1 MKVKKQTISGKS
13 VALRNIF
20 EKKDPSD
27 TSLELLLKTNRN
39 ILPEN
44 EHLFFEPTLAD
55 LHDPFLMPGM
65 ENAVERISAAIT
77 SKERIVIFGDYDVD
91 GVSSTALLVKFLTE
105 EFQAH
110 VSYRLPHRVNDGYGL
125 KSYFF
130 DDLAEKSVKLV
141 ITVDCGTRD
150 IEPIRYA
157 KQLGIDVIVT
167 DHHAVPE
174 EIPKEVIAI
183 LNPKR
188 RDSEYPFTGLS
199 GSGVALKLAHAM
211 LIHAY
216 GNDQK
221 KIESSLEKYI
231 DFSALG
237 TVSDCMPLI
246 DENRIITK
254 FWLRQ
259 MKKSTSS
266 GLRQF
271 VESSQEE
278 IEDNAEFIWFR
289 IGPRI
294 NASGRMDTPL
304 TALRWLLASDAR
316 ASDFLEE
323 IEMLNTKR
331 QAVVKDFTEKAL
343 LSVNGNDPILFFVD
357 PELEHGLIGLVAGK
371 LTETYNRPSIVLCKN
386 HIPAEGETKKREYE
400 HQENA
405 NTQLKTSYVA
415 SCRAPEWCD
424 IMFLLD
430 QCQDLF
436 LRYGGHRQAA
446 GFSIIEEN
454 YPILQ
459 ERLEKYFRETYDATS
474 LPSKTI
480 HIEGTITP
488 HDINIETLN
497 TIDRFRPFWI
507 GNPAPIW
514 LLENVTIL
522 SVRKIGKDQNHM
534 MISLKEAPEI
544 KFLFWNAE
552 KYEDSLSPG
561 NIISPIIRL
570 EKNVWNNQISVQ
582 GIIEDIIDS

>member
-1 MKVKKQTISGKS
+1 
-13 VALRNIF
+13 
-20 EKKDPSD
+20 
-27 TSLELLLKTNRN
+27 
-39 ILPEN
+39 
-44 EHLFFEPTLAD
+44 
-55 LHDPFLMPGM
+55 
-65 ENAVERISAAIT
+65 
-77 SKERIVIFGDYDVD
+77 
-91 GVSSTALLVKFLTE
+91 
-105 EFQAH
+105 
-110 VSYRLPHRVNDGYGL
+110 
-125 KSYFF
+125 
-130 DDLAEKSVKLV
+130 
-141 ITVDCGTRD
+141 
-150 IEPIRYA
+150 
-157 KQLGIDVIVT
+157 
-167 DHHAVPE
+167 
-174 EIPKEVIAI
+174 
-183 LNPKR
+183 
-188 RDSEYPFTGLS
+188 
-199 GSGVALKLAHAM
+199 
-211 LIHAY
+211 
-216 GNDQK
+216 
-221 KIESSLEKYI
+221 
-231 DFSALG
+231 
-237 TVSDCMPLI
+237 
-246 DENRIITK
+246 
-254 FWLRQ
+254 
-259 MKKSTSS
+259 
-266 GLRQF
+266 
-271 VESSQEE
+271 
-278 IEDNAEFIWFR
+278 
-289 IGPRI
+289 
-294 NASGRMDTPL
+294 MDTPL

-497 TIDRFRPFWI
+497 TIDRFRPF
-507 GNPAPIW
+507 
-514 LLENVTIL
+514 
-522 SVRKIGKDQNHM
+522 
-534 MISLKEAPEI
+534 
-544 KFLFWNAE
+544 
-552 KYEDSLSPG
+552 
-561 NIISPIIRL
+561 
-570 EKNVWNNQISVQ
+570 
-582 GIIEDIIDS
+582 